1 MKKSTKTFLKISGA
15 GVVLATFA
23 SIVAYKTTK
32 SLVAAAIDRN
42 EPKLIQKAEK
52 KFTGSRVG
60 EKFFDEINDAA
71 ERLSKKETETV
82 EITSS
87 DGVTLVGH
95 WYPCENAK
103 RVVLAMHG
111 WRSSWTRDFGLS
123 ADFWHENGCSVLFA
137 EQRGQNNSG
146 GEYIGFGLYE
156 RYDCIDWLNY
166 LRENKNTDLPVYL
179 VGISMGATTVLM
191 AAGLDLPDEVHGII
205 ADCGFTSPHDIW
217 KHTAEK
223 SFKIPYNLHGIL
235 AGEMFR
241 KKTNMRPSDYSTI
254 EAVSV
259 CAAPILFIHGSEDKV
274 VPVEMTY
281 KNYVACTAKKRL
293 LIVPGADHGM
303 SYYCEKE
310 RYEQEVSAFFKE
322 YD

>member
-15 GVVLATFA
+15 GVILATFA

-166 LRENKNTDLPVYL
+166 LKENKNTDLPVYL

-223 SFKIPYNLHGIL
+223 SLKIPYNLHGIL

>member
-1 MKKSTKTFLKISGA
+1 MKKSTKTFIKISGA

-52 KFTGSRVG
+52 KFTGSRAG

-71 ERLSKKETETV
+71 ERLGQKETETV

-103 RVVLAMHG
+103 RVILAMHG

-191 AAGLDLPDEVHGII
+191 AAGLDLPGEVHGII